1 MLRYLKRSDIFIK
14 YLKLNMMSYLT
25 DFVDRIYL
33 FSSADTPKAYN
44 NAIRMKNASQ
54 LFNELFISP
63 RNVLKKSTVTH
74 LQFSNI
80 WFLEKCTM
88 LNDIVESHI
97 YYS

>member
-1 MLRYLKRSDIFIK
+1 MEKNIFVFDYECNAKSNMKMLRYLKR
-14 YLKLNMMSYLT
+14 
-25 DFVDRIYL
+25 
-33 FSSADTPKAYN
+33 
-44 NAIRMKNASQ
+44 NAIGIKNASV

-88 LNDIVESHI
+88 LNDIIESHI
-97 YYS
+97 YYL

>member
-1 MLRYLKRSDIFIK
+1 MKC
-14 YLKLNMMSYLT
+14 LKLNIMSYLT
-25 DFVDRIYL
+25 DFVDRIYS
-33 FSSADTPKAYN
+33 FSLADTPKAYN
-44 NAIRMKNASQ
+44 NAIGMKNASQ

-88 LNDIVESHI
+88 LNDIIESHI
-97 YYS
+97 YYF